1 MKDIPPA
8 AEAILT
14 QMVPLWGHGEAARH
28 DPVLINLLARH
39 AACLDRL
46 APGLADRSRAAF
58 EELASAGASAAEA
71 TR

>member
-1 MKDIPPA
+1 MRDISPA
-8 AEAILT
+8 AEAILA
-14 QMVPLWGHGEAARH
+14 QMVRLWSHGEAARH
-28 DPVLINLLARH
+28 DPVLTSLLARH

-58 EELASAGASAAEA
+58 EELASAGASAPDA